1 MDLCQWANQA
11 DDTMPIQYEA
21 TSKNVTAHYK
31 NGVKVVLDFLETPFG
46 KRPGWVQHL
55 GTCPVRFEGDE
66 GWVETGDSGGIEVE
80 PASLK
85 REIGAGTKRV
95 RGLDVTAHSR
105 NFFDCVK
112 SREAPAA
119 NEQVMRNSHVACH
132 AAALS
137 WILNRKLT
145 LDPATDT
152 FVNDD
157 EANSVRSRPARDP
170 FAV

>member
-1 MDLCQWANQA
+1 
-11 DDTMPIQYEA
+11 MPVEYEA
-21 TSKNVTAHYK
+21 SSKNITAHYK

-46 KRPGWVQHL
+46 KRPGWVQDL

-66 GWVETGDSGGIEVE
+66 GSVETGDSGGIVVK
-80 PASLK
+80 PSSLE
-85 REIGAGTKRV
+85 RELGAATKRV

-112 SREAPAA
+112 SRETPAA
-119 NEQVMRNSHVACH
+119 NPQVMRNSHIACH

-145 LDPATDT
+145 LDPATDR
-152 FVNDD
+152 FIDDD
-157 EANSVRSRPARDP
+157 EANGLRSRPERDP
-170 FAV
+170 FTV